1 MKKYICLIMALAMT
15 FALAVPALAF
25 GTPDAGSVD
34 IEADYVPGT
43 VSAPEVYRVT
53 LEWEPSGTIAY
64 NAGDSVYIWNSDT
77 LSYDSTVTKGE
88 WDISNAQ
95 IDFTVKNRSN
105 RPVDVSF
112 ADPKAVNGVSSITGS
127 YSKSTMELDSAAT
140 GGYTG
145 TGTEQKDT
153 AVYTITGISG
163 AIDSSG
169 VIASIAV
176 TIVGK

>member
-1 MKKYICLIMALAMT
+1 MALALT
-15 FALAVPALAF
+15 FALAVPALASD
-25 GTPDAGSVD
+25 TPNVGSVD
-34 IEADYVPGT
+34 IKADYVPGT
-43 VSAPEVYRVT
+43 VSDPEVYRVT
-53 LEWEPSGTIAY
+53 LEWETSGTIAY
-64 NAGDSVYIWNSDT
+64 NAGDSVYIWNSAT
-77 LSYDSTVTKGE
+77 LSYDSTVAKGE

-112 ADPKAVNGVSSITGS
+112 ADPKAVDGVNITGS
-127 YSKSTMELDSAAT
+127 YSKSQMELSTAAT

-169 VIASIAV
+169 VIANIAV